1 MFTRSV
7 YKRFENAFGRGR
19 RRFRSQ
25 IGRGFFLLF
34 SSPCSANSVHH
45 GARLDYDE
53 LQEVAHRLLT
63 ESDYTQLQMADRLD
77 VSRIS
82 VARAVTEPG
91 PKFQRLQMQIVEALS
106 DFEVERR
113 ERVEFRT
120 WETVSGETT
129 KKGGGSAGENQR
141 ESE

>member
-1 MFTRSV
+1 M
-7 YKRFENAFGRGR
+7 
-19 RRFRSQ
+19 
-25 IGRGFFLLF
+25 
-34 SSPCSANSVHH
+34 
-45 GARLDYDE
+45 
-53 LQEVAHRLLT
+53 VA
-63 ESDYTQLQMADRLD
+63 RLD